1 MEKVVE
7 LKSIMQILCVERV
20 HRLPVEL
27 IDELPNATK
36 PINKSIM
43 IKVIIFSVS
52 FNFRNASILLKCL
65 KHRRD
70 LITTL

>member
-1 MEKVVE
+1 MEKVVK

-36 PINKSIM
+36 PIDKSIM
-43 IKVIIFSVS
+43 IKSS
-52 FNFRNASILLKCL
+52 SLACLLISEM
-65 KHRRD
+65 HPSY
-70 LITTL
+70 

>member
-7 LKSIMQILCVERV
+7 LKSIMQILCVEKV

-70 LITTL
+70 LINTL

>member
-1 MEKVVE
+1 
-7 LKSIMQILCVERV
+7 
-20 HRLPVEL
+20 
-27 IDELPNATK
+27 
-36 PINKSIM
+36 M

-70 LITTL
+70 LINTL